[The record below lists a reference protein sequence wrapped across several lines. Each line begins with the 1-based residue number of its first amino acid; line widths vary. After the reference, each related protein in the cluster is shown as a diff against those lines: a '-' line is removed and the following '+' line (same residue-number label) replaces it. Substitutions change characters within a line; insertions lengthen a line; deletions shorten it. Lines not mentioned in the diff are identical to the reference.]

1 MPHFAE
7 SFRTARWIRIV
18 NLLLQAVLFLS
29 LFGGLNYVAQNHFGR
44 FDLTKSRRYSLSA
57 ETSSYLER
65 LDKPVRI
72 YVTFRNEKDDEELAQ
87 AYADLRG
94 LLREYVYATR
104 NNDRGPITVDFVDIY
119 QNPKQAQALG
129 IEQQPNV
136 VVVTAGD
143 RRRLVTIDELYRIKN
158 KGKTREAFRG
168 EATLTAA
175 VLDVTAAER
184 KKVYFV
190 LGHGEA
196 QPDDV
201 SERGLSQLRDALRQR
216 NYDLDA
222 LDLSRLRKIPDDAAL
237 LLIIG
242 PTARFQRFEEELLR
256 DYLQTRAGRIVLML
270 DPGRQHGLDILLFDW
285 GIIAYD
291 DVIYDTSGDF
301 SAETGEMLLRTF
313 TPDPITQTLINNS
326 TAVLVGYARTIAAD
340 PGAPVED
347 GIKVRTLVATSE
359 TAWGER
365 GYRLAGPRQYTPG
378 QDLRGHLGVLT
389 VSERVKP
396 ANLQL
401 SVPGGRLA
409 VFGTSD
415 LITNSRINTLGN
427 FMLFLATVNWAAE
440 RDAYLNIPAR
450 PIERFQ
456 LALSQ
461 EELARL
467 RLGLLLGVPGTVAL
481 LGLLVY
487 WTRRS

>member
-1 MPHFAE
+1 MHLAE

-44 FDLTKSRRYSLSA
+44 FDLTQSRRYSLSA
-57 ETSSYLER
+57 ETRSYLDR
-65 LDKPVRI
+65 LEKPVRI
-72 YVTFRNEKDDEELAQ
+72 YVTFRDEKDDEELAQ
-87 AYADLRG
+87 AYTDLRG

-104 NNDRGPITVDFVDIY
+104 NNDERRQIAVDFVDVY

-129 IEQQPNV
+129 IEQPNV
-136 VVVTAGD
+136 VVVTSGE

-158 KGKTREAFRG
+158 KKTREAFRG

-175 VLDVTAAER
+175 ILDVTAAER
-184 KKVYFV
+184 KKIYFV
-190 LGHGEA
+190 QGHGEA

-216 NYDLDA
+216 NFDLAA
-222 LDLSRLRKIPDDAAL
+222 LDLTRDRRIPDDAAL
-237 LLIIG
+237 LLIVG
-242 PTARFQRFEEELLR
+242 PTDRFQRFEEELLR

-270 DPGRQHGLDILLFDW
+270 NPGKQHGLDILLFDW
-285 GIIAYD
+285 GVIAYD
-291 DVIYDTSGDF
+291 DVIYDPSAAA
-301 SAETGEMLLRTF
+301 SAESGEILINHY
-313 TPDPITQTLINNS
+313 TPHPITQTLINNQVY
-326 TAVLVGYARTIAAD
+326 VLIGLARTVAAD

-347 GIKVRTLVATSE
+347 GIKVQTLAATSE
-359 TAWGER
+359 SAWGER
-365 GYRLAGPRQYTPG
+365 GYRLPGPRQYTPG
-378 QDLRGHLGVLT
+378 QDLHGNLGILT
-389 VSERVKP
+389 ISERLKP
-396 ANLQL
+396 ANLPL

-415 LITNSRINTLGN
+415 LITNNRIVTLGN
-427 FMLFLATVNWAAE
+427 LTLFLATVNWAAE
-440 RDAYLNIPAR
+440 RDVDLNIPAR

-467 RLGLLLGVPGTVAL
+467 RLGLLLVVPGAVAL
-481 LGLLVY
+481 LGLIVY

>member
-1 MPHFAE
+1 MHLAE
-7 SFRTARWIRIV
+7 SFRTARWVRIV

-57 ETSSYLER
+57 ETRSYLDR
-65 LDKPVRI
+65 LEKPVHI
-72 YVTFRNEKDDEELAQ
+72 YVTFRDERDDEELAQ
-87 AYADLRG
+87 AYTDLRG
-94 LLREYVYATR
+94 LLREYAYATR
-104 NNDRGPITVDFVDIY
+104 NNDEHRRVTVDFVDIY
-119 QNPKQAQALG
+119 QNPRQAQALG
-129 IEQQPNV
+129 LENQPNAV
-136 VVVTAGD
+136 LVTSGE
-143 RRRLVTIDELYRIKN
+143 RHRLVTIDELYRIKN
-158 KGKTREAFRG
+158 KRTREAFRG

-175 VLDVTAAER
+175 LLDVTAAER
-184 KKVYFV
+184 KKIYFV
-190 LGHGEA
+190 QGHGEA

-222 LDLSRLRKIPDDAAL
+222 LDLARARKIPDDAAL
-237 LLIIG
+237 LLVVG
-242 PTARFQRFEEELLR
+242 PTQRFQRFEEELLR
-256 DYLQTRAGRIVLML
+256 DYLQTRAGRLILML

-291 DVIYDTSGDF
+291 DVIYDTGADF
-301 SAETGEMLLRTF
+301 SAESGEMLLRNF
-313 TPDPITQTLINNS
+313 APHPITQTLISNP
-326 TAVLVGYARTIAAD
+326 APVLVGYARTVAAD

-347 GIKVRTLVATSE
+347 GINVQTLVATSE

-365 GYRLAGPRQYTPG
+365 GYRLSGRREYTPG
-378 QDLRGHLGVLT
+378 QDLRGQLGVLT
-389 VSERVKP
+389 VAERVKP
-396 ANLQL
+396 AQL
-401 SVPGGRLA
+401 AFSVRGGRLA

-415 LITNSRINTLGN
+415 LITNNRIITLGN
-427 FMLFLATVNWAAE
+427 LMLFLNTVNWAAD
-440 RDAYLNIPAR
+440 RDTYLNIPAR

-467 RLGLLLGVPGTVAL
+467 RLGLLLVVPGAVAL
-481 LGLLVY
+481 LGLFVY

>member
-1 MPHFAE
+1 MHFAE
-7 SFRTARWIRIV
+7 SFRTARWIRII

-44 FDLTKSRRYSLSA
+44 FDLTATRRYSLSA
-57 ETSSYLER
+57 ETRSYLER
-65 LDKPVRI
+65 LEKPVRI
-72 YVTFRNEKDDEELAQ
+72 VVTFRDDKDNDELAQ
-87 AYADLRG
+87 AYTDLRG

-104 NNDRGPITVDFVDIY
+104 NNPRGAVTVDFLDVY
-119 QNPKQAQALG
+119 QRPREAQALG
-129 IEQQPNV
+129 IEQPNV
-136 VVVTAGD
+136 VVLMAGD

-158 KGKTREAFRG
+158 KVTREAFRG

-175 VLDVTAAER
+175 ILDVTAAER
-184 KKVYFV
+184 KKIYFV
-190 LGHGEA
+190 QGHGEA

-222 LDLSRLRKIPDDAAL
+222 LDLARTRKIPDDAAL
-237 LLIIG
+237 LLIVG

-256 DYLQTRAGRIVLML
+256 DYLQTRAGRIILML

-285 GIIAYD
+285 GVIAYD

-301 SAETGEMLLRTF
+301 SAETGEMLIRNF
-313 TPDPITQTLINNS
+313 APHPITQTLISNQ
-326 TAVLVGYARTIAAD
+326 TAVLIGFARTVAAD
-340 PGAPVED
+340 PGAPMED
-347 GIKVRTLVATSE
+347 GIKVQTLAATSA

-365 GYRLAGPRQYTPG
+365 GYRLAGPREYTPG
-378 QDLRGHLGVLT
+378 QDLRGPLGILT

-396 ANLQL
+396 AKLDL
-401 SVPGGRLA
+401 SVRGGRLA

-415 LITNSRINTLGN
+415 LITNNRIITLGN
-427 FMLFLATVNWAAE
+427 FSLFLAAVNWAAE
-440 RDAYLNIPAR
+440 RDVDVNIPAR

-456 LALSQ
+456 LTLSQ
-461 EELARL
+461 DELARL
-467 RLGLLLGVPGTVAL
+467 RLGLLLLVPGAVAL
-481 LGLLVY
+481 LGLIVY

>member
-7 SFRTARWIRIV
+7 SFRTARWIRMI

-57 ETSSYLER
+57 ETRSYLDR
-65 LDKPVRI
+65 LDKPVQI
-72 YVTFRNEKDDEELAQ
+72 YVTFRDEKDDDELAQ

-94 LLREYVYATR
+94 LLREYVYSTR
-104 NNDRGPITVDFVDIY
+104 HNDPHRRIGVDFVDIY

-129 IEQQPNV
+129 LEQAHNV
-136 VVVTAGD
+136 VVVTSGE

-158 KGKTREAFRG
+158 KKTREAFRG

-175 VLDVTAAER
+175 ILDVTASSR
-184 KKVYFV
+184 KRIYFV
-190 LGHGEA
+190 QGHGEA

-216 NYDLDA
+216 NYDLEA
-222 LDLSRLRKIPDDAAL
+222 LDLTRERKIPDNAAL
-237 LLIIG
+237 LLIVG

-256 DYLQTRAGRIVLML
+256 DYLQTRAGSIVLML
-270 DPGRQHGLDILLFDW
+270 DPGKQHGLDVLLFDW

-291 DVIYDTSGDF
+291 DVIYDPSAAA
-301 SAETGEMLLRTF
+301 SAESGEILINHYTAH
-313 TPDPITQTLINNS
+313 PITQTLISNQVY
-326 TAVLVGYARTIAAD
+326 VLIGWARTVAAD

-347 GIKVRTLVATSE
+347 GIKVQTLAATSDS
-359 TAWGER
+359 AWGER
-365 GYRLAGPRQYTPG
+365 GYRLPGPRQYTPG
-378 QDLRGHLGVLT
+378 QDLRGNLGILT
-389 VSERVKP
+389 VAERVKP
-396 ANLQL
+396 ANLPL

-415 LITNSRINTLGN
+415 LVTNNRIITLGN
-427 FMLFLATVNWAAE
+427 LNLFLATVNWAVD
-440 RDAYLNIPAR
+440 RDVDLNIPAR

-456 LALSQ
+456 LALSKD
-461 EELARL
+461 ELDRL
-467 RLGLLLGVPGTVAL
+467 RLGLLVVVPGAVAL
-481 LGLLVY
+481 LGLIVY

>member
-1 MPHFAE
+1 MHLAE

-44 FDLTKSRRYSLSA
+44 FDLTQSRRYSLSA
-57 ETSSYLER
+57 ETRSYLDR
-65 LDKPVRI
+65 LEKPVRI
-72 YVTFRNEKDDEELAQ
+72 YVTFRDEKDDEELAQ
-87 AYADLRG
+87 AYTDLRG

-104 NNDRGPITVDFVDIY
+104 NNDERRQIAVDFVDVY

-129 IEQQPNV
+129 IEQPNV
-136 VVVTAGD
+136 VVVTSGE

-158 KGKTREAFRG
+158 KKTREAFRG

-175 VLDVTAAER
+175 ILDVTAAER
-184 KKVYFV
+184 KKIYFV
-190 LGHGEA
+190 QGHGEA

-216 NYDLDA
+216 NFDLAA
-222 LDLSRLRKIPDDAAL
+222 LDLTRDRRIPDDAAL
-237 LLIIG
+237 LLIVG
-242 PTARFQRFEEELLR
+242 PTDRFQRFEEELLR

-270 DPGRQHGLDILLFDW
+270 NPGKQHGLDILLFDW

-291 DVIYDTSGDF
+291 DVIYDPSAAA
-301 SAETGEMLLRTF
+301 SAESGEILINHY
-313 TPDPITQTLINNS
+313 TPHPITQTLINNQVY
-326 TAVLVGYARTIAAD
+326 VLIGLARTVAAD

-347 GIKVRTLVATSE
+347 GIKVQTLAATSE
-359 TAWGER
+359 SAWGER
-365 GYRLAGPRQYTPG
+365 GYRLPGPRQYTPG
-378 QDLRGHLGVLT
+378 QDLHGNLGILT
-389 VSERVKP
+389 ISERLKP
-396 ANLQL
+396 ANLPL

-415 LITNSRINTLGN
+415 LITNNRIVTLGN
-427 FMLFLATVNWAAE
+427 LTLFLATVNWAAE
-440 RDAYLNIPAR
+440 RDVDLNIPAR

-467 RLGLLLGVPGTVAL
+467 RLGLLLVVPGAVAL
-481 LGLLVY
+481 LGLIVY

>member
-1 MPHFAE
+1 MHLAE

-44 FDLTKSRRYSLSA
+44 FDLTQSRRYSLSA
-57 ETSSYLER
+57 ETRSYLDR
-65 LDKPVRI
+65 LEKPVRI
-72 YVTFRNEKDDEELAQ
+72 YVTFRDEKDDEELAQ
-87 AYADLRG
+87 AYTDLRG

-104 NNDRGPITVDFVDIY
+104 NNDERRQIAVDFVDVY

-129 IEQQPNV
+129 IEQPNV
-136 VVVTAGD
+136 VVVTSGE

-158 KGKTREAFRG
+158 KKTREAFRG

-175 VLDVTAAER
+175 ILDVTAAER
-184 KKVYFV
+184 KKIYFV
-190 LGHGEA
+190 QGHGEA

-216 NYDLDA
+216 NFDLAA
-222 LDLSRLRKIPDDAAL
+222 LDLTRDRRIPDDAAL
-237 LLIIG
+237 LLIVG
-242 PTARFQRFEEELLR
+242 PTDRFQRFEEELLR

-270 DPGRQHGLDILLFDW
+270 NPGKQHGLDILLFDW

-291 DVIYDTSGDF
+291 DVIYDPSAAA
-301 SAETGEMLLRTF
+301 SAESGEILINHY
-313 TPDPITQTLINNS
+313 TPHPITQTLINNQVY
-326 TAVLVGYARTIAAD
+326 VLIGLARTVAAD

-347 GIKVRTLVATSE
+347 GIKVQTLAATSE
-359 TAWGER
+359 SAWGER
-365 GYRLAGPRQYTPG
+365 GYRLPGPRQYTPG
-378 QDLRGHLGVLT
+378 QDLHGNLGILT
-389 VSERVKP
+389 ISERLKP
-396 ANLQL
+396 ANLPL

-415 LITNSRINTLGN
+415 LITNNRIVTLGN
-427 FMLFLATVNWAAE
+427 LTLFLATVNWAAE
-440 RDAYLNIPAR
+440 RDVDLNIPAR

-456 LALSQ
+456 LALSG
-461 EELARL
+461 EELSRL
-467 RLGLLLGVPGTVAL
+467 RIGLLLVVPGAVAL
-481 LGLLVY
+481 LGLIVY